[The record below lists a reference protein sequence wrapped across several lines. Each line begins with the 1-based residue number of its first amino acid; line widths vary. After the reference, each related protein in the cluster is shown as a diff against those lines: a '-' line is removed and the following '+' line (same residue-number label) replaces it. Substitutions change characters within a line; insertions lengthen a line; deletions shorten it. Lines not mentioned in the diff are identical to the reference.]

1 MTGVTGLLPVVP
13 SSDLER
19 SLRLW
24 RDGLGFDQTWYE
36 ERREGTLVGCGI
48 GNGRLRILLNI
59 RDGDDEKPACYE
71 GVRFYWTPDD
81 LRALRA
87 RLLELGFPVGEIEER
102 YYGNTEFVLTDDDGY
117 DHCFGV
123 STDDLKAER

>member
-1 MTGVTGLLPVVP
+1 MVLTYCMPVVP
-13 SSDLER
+13 SSDIRR

-36 ERREGTLVGCGI
+36 EEREGVVVGCGI
-48 GNGRLRILLNI
+48 GNGRIRILLNI
-59 RDGDDEKPACYE
+59 RDGQDEKPPCYE

-81 LRALRA
+81 LIALRE
-87 RLLELGFPVGEIEER
+87 RLVALGYAVSELDER
-102 YYGNTEFVLTDDDGY
+102 YYGQTEFTLTDDDGY

-123 STDDLKAER
+123 PSETLATPA